1 MEVTEKIIHQLYQTT
16 RIISTGLNQQLE
28 PCGIYSS
35 EWAII
40 TTVKT
45 KGAMSQNGLANY
57 LNIEPPAISKSLA
70 NLERKGLI
78 ERREGCDKREKTV
91 FLTNAALGQYAHWD
105 DIVRQHRQR
114 LLAGLSEERLANLHE
129 SLKDIFANAQQAK

>member
-1 MEVTEKIIHQLYQTT
+1 METREKIVHQLYQTT

-28 PCGIYSS
+28 PWGIYSS

-45 KGAMSQNGLANY
+45 KGAMSQTALANY
-57 LNIEPPAISKSLA
+57 LHIEPPAISKSLS

-78 ERREGCDKREKTV
+78 ERREGCNKREKTV
-91 FLTNAALGQYAHWD
+91 FLTDVALSRYPQWNN
-105 DIVRQHRQR
+105 IVSQQRQQ
-114 LLAGLSEERLANLHE
+114 LLAGLSEERLD
-129 SLKDIFANAQQAK
+129 SFYGMLKDIFKNAQQLK

>member
-1 MEVTEKIIHQLYQTT
+1 MKTTEQIIHQLYQTT
-16 RIISTGLNQQLE
+16 RIISTDLNQQLE

-45 KGAMSQNGLANY
+45 RGAMSQTALANY
-57 LNIEPPAISKSLA
+57 LHIEPPAISKSLA

-78 ERREGCDKREKTV
+78 ERREGCNKREKTV
-91 FLTNAALGQYAHWD
+91 VLTDVALSRYPHWN
-105 DIVRQHRQR
+105 DIVRQQRQQ
-114 LLAGLSEERLANLHE
+114 LLAGLTQERLDSLYGV
-129 SLKDIFANAQQAK
+129 LKDIFNNAQAK

>member
-1 MEVTEKIIHQLYQTT
+1 MEITEKIIHQLYQTT

-45 KGAMSQNGLANY
+45 KGAMSQTALAKY

-78 ERREGCDKREKTV
+78 ERREGCNKREKTV
-91 FLTNAALGQYAHWD
+91 MLTALALGRYTHWQA
-105 DIVRQHRQR
+105 IVRQQRQQ
-114 LLAGLSEERLANLHE
+114 LLAGLSEERLN
-129 SLKDIFANAQQAK
+129 SCYGILKDICNNAQPSK

>member
-1 MEVTEKIIHQLYQTT
+1 MKTTEQIIHQLYQTT

-28 PCGIYSS
+28 PCGIFSS

-45 KGAMSQNGLANY
+45 QGTMSQTALANY
-57 LNIEPPAISKSLA
+57 LHIEPPAISKSLA

-78 ERREGCDKREKTV
+78 ERREGCNKREKTV
-91 FLTNAALGQYAHWD
+91 VLTDLALSRYPHWN
-105 DIVRQHRQR
+105 DIVRQQRQQ
-114 LLAGLSEERLANLHE
+114 LLAGLTPERLDSLYGV
-129 SLKDIFANAQQAK
+129 LKDIFNNAQQAK